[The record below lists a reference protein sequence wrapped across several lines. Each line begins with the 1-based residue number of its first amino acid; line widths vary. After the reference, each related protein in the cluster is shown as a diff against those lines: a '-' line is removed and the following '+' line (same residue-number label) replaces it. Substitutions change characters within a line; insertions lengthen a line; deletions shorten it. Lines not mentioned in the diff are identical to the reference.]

1 MSKFIERLNEAL
13 RPPPLPMGFGR
24 RAAEGKKKA
33 RILIVA
39 ALDKPY
45 ADAISEMVKGA
56 DAVIL
61 PVDTP
66 AKDIE
71 ATVKAVSN
79 LPVGEWLT
87 ANEPKKLETLIKDG
101 CDFTIFRADR
111 MGLSI
116 IQYEKLGKIIEVD
129 AHMEDSVL
137 RTINS
142 LPADAVFIR
151 HEGTG
156 PAYFTWHDLMVF
168 RHIADFASKPIIVTV
183 TAPVPEKE
191 ILPLWEAGVDAL
203 VIGTGPGEAGQMLQT
218 LRQEI
223 DKVTFPAQRRAGKR
237 EAVLPHVT
245 PEAPVEEKEEEDGDE
260 EEDE

>member
-1 MSKFIERLNEAL
+1 MSKFIERLNEAM
-13 RPPPLPMGFGR
+13 RPPPIPMGFGR
-24 RAAEGKKKA
+24 RAAEGKKKS
-33 RILIVA
+33 RILLVA

-45 ADAISEMVKGA
+45 ADGIAEMVSGA
-56 DAVIL
+56 DAIIL

-71 ATVKAVSN
+71 AAAKEIPD

-87 ANEPKKLETLIKDG
+87 ANDPKKLDALSKDG

-111 MGLSI
+111 MGLSV

-129 AHMEDSVL
+129 AHTEGNIL
-137 RTINS
+137 RTVNS

-151 HEGTG
+151 HEGSE
-156 PAYFTWHDLMVF
+156 PSYFTWHDLMVF
-168 RHIADFASKPIIVTV
+168 RHIADFTSKPIMVTA
-183 TAPVPEKE
+183 TAPVSDRE

-203 VIGTGPGEAGQMLQT
+203 VVATGQGEAGKMLKT

-223 DKVTFPAQRRAGKR
+223 DKVNFPAQRRTGKR
-237 EAVLPHVT
+237 EAVLPRIS
-245 PEAPVEEKEEEDGDE
+245 PEAPAKPEEEEEQEEEDDE
-260 EEDE
+260 